1 MSDGPVQHARKARAR
16 LIDQRRQLLKAI
28 AEGDGN
34 ALLQSAA
41 EASQLQSAI
50 EAITRAIDE
59 EHATEDERRRRDNAA
74 REPHPS
80 R

>member
-1 MSDGPVQHARKARAR
+1 MSNGPVQHARKARAR
-16 LIDQRRQLLKAI
+16 LVEQRRNLLKAV
-28 AEGDGN
+28 ADGDAN
-34 ALLQSAA
+34 ELMQSAT

-59 EHATEDERRRRDNAA
+59 EHANEDERRRRDNAA